1 MGREVIS
8 CCTGCVHFPDGLSS
22 LLPDLVCVV
31 LHRQVICVRSRAAVA
46 PLHPFIHITQIRVE
60 FVTFAVLCPVSS
72 LAWSYMGLFVEGP
85 TGLCAILAS
94 YEYLF
99 VLFLFFVFL
108 LSSLCLSD
116 VVMCTAV

>member
-60 FVTFAVLCPVSS
+60 FVTFAVLCSVSS

-99 VLFLFFVFL
+99 VIFFFFL